1 MVASFSFHL
10 PVRIRFGEG
19 AVAALRETLAELGA
33 TAPTVVVE
41 APVAGIADVAG
52 AIAGLDVYEKPP
64 GEPTV
69 ALVDALVARM
79 DARPPDAVVAIGGG
93 SALDL
98 AKAARTAHAQATP
111 FARLLAG
118 EAAVAE
124 PRIGLVTVP
133 TTSGT
138 GSEVSGGAV
147 VVDPASGR
155 KLGVASPL
163 MRAQHALVDPLLTL
177 GLPPAATMGTGADAL
192 AQAIGGVIVRNGN
205 PGSVAL
211 GLEACRHVA
220 AGLAAAVAD
229 GGDRAARAE
238 VSLGSLLAGL
248 AMNLSD
254 CGADHALGHAIG
266 GRLGLPHGLSVGLVL
281 AETLDVDR
289 VACADRL
296 ERVADALSE
305 PRDGSTDGSRAVR
318 AVRRLLAEIGFP
330 TCAEAGVSADDVD
343 SLVALAR
350 DDYCLTVS
358 PHAWT
363 DVDIRRAYAD
373 ALALGPRGSS
383 SKTSVVRF
391 RRRRGEPAHEDSI
404 RESRP

>member
-1 MVASFSFHL
+1 VVGPFSFHL

-19 AVAALRETLAELGA
+19 AVADLPDVLAELGA

-41 APVAGIADVAG
+41 APVAGLADIAR
-52 AIAGLDVYEKPP
+52 AITGLDVYEKPP

-69 ALVDALVARM
+69 ALVDALVDRM
-79 DARPPDAVVAIGGG
+79 ASRPPDAVVAIGGG
-93 SALDL
+93 SAIDV
-98 AKAARTAHAQATP
+98 AKAARAAHSQRTS

-124 PRIGLVTVP
+124 PRIPLVTIP

-211 GLEACRHVA
+211 GLESCRHVA
-220 AGLAAAVAD
+220 AGLRAAVAD
-229 GGDRAARAE
+229 GRDRAARAE
-238 VSLGSLLAGL
+238 LSLGSLLAGL

-289 VACADRL
+289 TACSGRL
-296 ERVADALSE
+296 EWVADAVEE
-305 PRDGSTDGSRAVR
+305 PRDGSADGSRAVQ
-318 AVRRLLAEIGFP
+318 AVRRILAAIGFP
-330 TCAEAGVSADDVD
+330 TCAEAGVREADVD

-350 DDYCLTVS
+350 DDPCLAVS
-358 PHAWT
+358 PHRW
-363 DVDIRRAYAD
+363 DDGDIRRAYAD
-373 ALALGPRGSS
+373 ALALDSRGS
-383 SKTSVVRF
+383 
-391 RRRRGEPAHEDSI
+391 P
-404 RESRP
+404 

>member
-1 MVASFSFHL
+1 
-10 PVRIRFGEG
+10 
-19 AVAALRETLAELGA
+19 
-33 TAPTVVVE
+33 
-41 APVAGIADVAG
+41 
-52 AIAGLDVYEKPP
+52 
-64 GEPTV
+64 
-69 ALVDALVARM
+69 VDDLVAHM
-79 DARPPDAVVAIGGG
+79 AARPPDAVVAIGGG

-98 AKAARTAHAQATP
+98 AKGARAAFSQRTS

-118 EAAVAE
+118 EVAVEE
-124 PRIGLVTVP
+124 PRVGLVTIP

-138 GSEVSGGAV
+138 GSEVSGGVV
-147 VVDPASGR
+147 VVDPAGGR
-155 KLGVASPL
+155 KLGVASPR

-177 GLPPAATMGTGADAL
+177 GLPAAATMGTGADAL

-238 VSLGSLLAGL
+238 LSLGSLLAGL
-248 AMNLSD
+248 SMNLSD

-266 GRLGLPHGLSVGLVL
+266 GRLGLAHGISVGLVL

-289 VACADRL
+289 AACAGRL
-296 ERVADALSE
+296 ERVADALGE
-305 PRDGSTDGSRAVR
+305 PRDESADGSRAVR

-330 TCAEAGVSADDVD
+330 TCAEAGVGEADVD
-343 SLVALAR
+343 ALVALAR
-350 DDYCLTVS
+350 NDPCLTVS

-363 DVDIRRAYAD
+363 ERDIRAAYAD
-373 ALALGPRGSS
+373 ALALGSRGTF
-383 SKTSVVRF
+383 SKT
-391 RRRRGEPAHEDSI
+391 
-404 RESRP
+404 

>member
-1 MVASFSFHL
+1 MEPFSFHL

-19 AVAALRETLAELGA
+19 AVADLPEALAGLGA

-41 APVAGIADVAG
+41 APVAELGDVAR

-69 ALVDALVARM
+69 ALVDELVARM
-79 DARPPDAVVAIGGG
+79 EAAPPDALVAIGGG

-98 AKAARTAHAQATP
+98 AKGARAAFSQRAP

-118 EAAVAE
+118 DVPVEE

-155 KLGVASPL
+155 KLGVASPR

-177 GLPPAATMGTGADAL
+177 ALPPAATMGTGADAL

-238 VSLGSLLAGL
+238 LSLGSLLAGL
-248 AMNLSD
+248 SMNLSD

-289 VACADRL
+289 AACAGRL
-296 ERVADALSE
+296 ERVADALGE
-305 PRDGSTDGSRAVR
+305 PRDGPADGSRAVR

-330 TCAEAGVSADDVD
+330 TCTEAGVGEADVD
-343 SLVALAR
+343 ALVALAR

-363 DVDIRRAYAD
+363 EDDIRSAYAH
-373 ALALGPRGSS
+373 ALALGSRGPF
-383 SKTSVVRF
+383 SKT
-391 RRRRGEPAHEDSI
+391 
-404 RESRP
+404 

>member
-1 MVASFSFHL
+1 VEPFSFHL

-19 AVAALRETLAELGA
+19 AVADLPEALAGLGA

-41 APVAGIADVAG
+41 APVAELGDVAR

-69 ALVDALVARM
+69 ALVDELVARM
-79 DARPPDAVVAIGGG
+79 EAAPPDALVAIGGG

-98 AKAARTAHAQATP
+98 AKGARAAFSQRAP

-118 EAAVAE
+118 DVPVEE

-155 KLGVASPL
+155 KLGVASPR

-177 GLPPAATMGTGADAL
+177 ALPPAATMGTGADAL

-238 VSLGSLLAGL
+238 LSLGSLLAGL
-248 AMNLSD
+248 SMNLSD

-289 VACADRL
+289 AACAGRL
-296 ERVADALSE
+296 ERVADALGE
-305 PRDGSTDGSRAVR
+305 PRDGPADGSRAVR

-330 TCAEAGVSADDVD
+330 TCTEAGVGEADVD
-343 SLVALAR
+343 ALVALAR

-363 DVDIRRAYAD
+363 EDDIRSAYAH
-373 ALALGPRGSS
+373 ALALGSRGPF
-383 SKTSVVRF
+383 SKT
-391 RRRRGEPAHEDSI
+391 
-404 RESRP
+404 

>member
-1 MVASFSFHL
+1 VVDPFAFHL
-10 PVRIRFGEG
+10 PVEIRFGEG
-19 AVAALRETLAELGA
+19 AIGALPEVLAELGA
-33 TAPTVVVE
+33 AAPTVVVE
-41 APVAGIADVAG
+41 GPVAAIPGVAA
-52 AIAGLDVYEKPP
+52 AIAGLDVYVKPP

-69 ALVDALVARM
+69 ELVDALVARM
-79 DARPPDAVVAIGGG
+79 GRRPPDAVVAIGGG

-98 AKAARTAHAQATP
+98 AKAARAAHSQATS

-118 EAAVAE
+118 ADAVRE

-147 VVDPASGR
+147 VVDRGTGR

-220 AGLAAAVAD
+220 AGLPAAVAD

-238 VSLGSLLAGL
+238 LSLGSLLAGL
-248 AMNLSD
+248 SMNLSD

-289 VACADRL
+289 GACAERL
-296 ERVADALSE
+296 ERVADALCE
-305 PRDGSTDGSRAVR
+305 PRDGSADGSRAVR

-330 TCAEAGVSADDVD
+330 TCAEAGVGAADVD
-343 SLVALAR
+343 ALVDLAR

-358 PHAWT
+358 PHTWT
-363 DVDIRRAYAD
+363 VADIRRAYAD
-373 ALALGPRGSS
+373 ALALDARGSAS
-383 SKTSVVRF
+383 NV
-391 RRRRGEPAHEDSI
+391 
-404 RESRP
+404 